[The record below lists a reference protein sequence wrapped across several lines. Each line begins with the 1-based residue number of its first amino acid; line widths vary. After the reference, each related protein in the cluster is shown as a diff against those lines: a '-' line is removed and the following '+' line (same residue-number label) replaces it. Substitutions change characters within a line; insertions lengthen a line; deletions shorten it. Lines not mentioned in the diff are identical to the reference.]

1 MNVSRIDGLLTLRNY
16 LLIICGAVQLFFA
29 FQLFFRFDFLPNL
42 TAYMWLPGIATFLSW
57 LSLSGVYG
65 FASRRNANMLFDE
78 LTIDRFRSLT
88 SDGYAIVNIGVFILF
103 SIQDWQNWN
112 FTAANTLLIDLS
124 AMMFLVWG
132 GLIVVFVV
140 KEWPEASYGEA
151 S

>member
-1 MNVSRIDGLLTLRNY
+1 MAARHREFPELVIS
-16 LLIICGAVQLFFA
+16 
-29 FQLFFRFDFLPNL
+29 FR
-42 TAYMWLPGIATFLSW
+42 
-57 LSLSGVYG
+57 SLWFRVPS
-65 FASRRNANMLFDE
+65 NANMLFDE

-103 SIQDWQNWN
+103 GIQDWQNWN
-112 FTAANTLLIDLS
+112 FSAANTLLIDLS

-132 GLIVVFVV
+132 GLMVVFVV